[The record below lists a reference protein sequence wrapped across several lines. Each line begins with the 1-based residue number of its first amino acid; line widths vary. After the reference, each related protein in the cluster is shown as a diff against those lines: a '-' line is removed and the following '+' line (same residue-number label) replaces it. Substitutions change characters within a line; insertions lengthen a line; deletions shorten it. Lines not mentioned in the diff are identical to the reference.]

1 MCRYSI
7 EDITEKSY
15 TGELPFSAVFFR
27 LYDKKIAS
35 GEITFSSLGMSKAE
49 FTAMCMNSG
58 YVPEIETVL
67 ELCSKMMLQRSEA
80 ELLLNAAGCGLR
92 E

>member
-7 EDITEKSY
+7 EDIVEKPY
-15 TGELPFSAVFFR
+15 TGELSFSAVFFR
-27 LYDKKIAS
+27 LYDRKIAS
-35 GEITFSSLGMSKAE
+35 GEITFSSLKMSKAE

-67 ELCSKMMLQRSEA
+67 GLCGKMMLQRGEA
-80 ELLLNAAGCGLR
+80 ELLLNAAGYGLK
-92 E
+92 